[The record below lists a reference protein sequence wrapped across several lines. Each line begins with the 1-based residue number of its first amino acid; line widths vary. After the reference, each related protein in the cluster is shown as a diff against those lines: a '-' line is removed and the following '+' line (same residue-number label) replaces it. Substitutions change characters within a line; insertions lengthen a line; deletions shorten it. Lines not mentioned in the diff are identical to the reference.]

1 MSQVIYTLGEHMGP
15 YAGYLG
21 DKADLTSRAAILAPT
36 AVGKQFSSDF
46 TTVIPKGPRLETPHK
61 HMVGTACSASCL
73 EQVTHSK
80 PQTRSMVRW
89 LFQVRL
95 GLLRGLLTKALLHKY
110 IYIYISN
117 IEAKLTL

>member
-1 MSQVIYTLGEHMGP
+1 MGP

-21 DKADLTSRAAILAPT
+21 DEADLTSRAAILAPT
-36 AVGKQFSSDF
+36 AGGKQFSSDF

-110 IYIYISN
+110 IYIYKQYRGKTNVIV
-117 IEAKLTL
+117 E